1 MQFVE
6 GPSALSVF
14 LMFFRE
20 TEMNN
25 RNVTAFTPN
34 AVEQW
39 DESHNTHKSSCD
51 ICRLALIVFLI
62 ASMPA
67 MAAAINTF
75 G

>member
-1 MQFVE
+1 
-6 GPSALSVF
+6 
-14 LMFFRE
+14 
-20 TEMNN
+20 MNN